1 MSGASLTGLDRKKLR
16 RLLALFFLALA
27 VPTGILVYQAY
38 SQLKWEA
45 FHQYR
50 LLAEELAARIDAR
63 IVQLIDVEEAR
74 SFAEYAFLNV
84 AGDPSDSFLQR
95 SPLSVY
101 PPVSPVPGL
110 VGYFQVDADGV
121 FTTPLVP
128 PAGTPASSYGISAEE
143 LEQRLAL
150 QHRIEQILSR
160 NRLVQA
166 GRNETVTSR
175 EGGPDA
181 PHRDKTRRDRDVKP
195 QPALEDRALSSS
207 AEKVEE
213 SLPGQAVFD
222 RLNEPAVPLEQEKK
236 DQAAGTL
243 GRVEDLKLD
252 YRYQYRSADDSGRE
266 LTSPAPAA
274 ARRMRKERTAL
285 PEPLDESGSALP
297 AGARQGIAASPSPP
311 GGEIRIRTFESEID
325 PFEFSLLDSGHFVL
339 YRKVWRDGQRYIQGA
354 LIEQQ
359 PFVHGLIDSMFQD
372 SAVSGMSDLLVAW
385 RGNVLSVLGGQAAQL
400 YESSA
405 QELRGTVLYQTR
417 LSAPLNDVELI
428 LSVNRLPAGAGARVI
443 AWLVAVLALV
453 LCGGFYL
460 MYRLGAGQIDLARQQ
475 QDFVS
480 AISHELKTP
489 LTSIR
494 MYGELLREGWMSEE
508 RKKVYYDYI
517 FDESERLSRLIENV
531 LQLARLT
538 RNNLHTDTKPLTVAA
553 LMEGIRAR
561 VSSPVERAG
570 FELNMSCEAD
580 AGQSV
585 IQANPDWFAQIFI
598 NLVDNA
604 VKFSAAAEKKVID
617 IGCRRLQDG
626 VVQFSVRD
634 YGPGIAAGQM
644 KKIFKLFYRPESE
657 LTRETVGTGIG
668 LALVH
673 QLARAMGCKV
683 DVINRHPGAEFRIEA
698 GLVSNR

>member
-1 MSGASLTGLDRKKLR
+1 MFGASLTGLDRKKLR

-84 AGDPSDSFLQR
+84 AGDPSDSFLR
-95 SPLSVY
+95 PSPLSVY

-128 PAGTPASSYGISAEE
+128 PAGTLASSYGISAQE

-150 QHRIEQILSR
+150 QLRIEKILDR
-160 NRLVQA
+160 NSLVQA
-166 GRNETVTSR
+166 GRNETVTSG
-175 EGGPDA
+175 EGGTDA
-181 PHRDKTRRDRDVKP
+181 PHMDKTRRDRDVKP
-195 QPALEDRALSSS
+195 RPALEDTALSAS
-207 AEKVEE
+207 AKTVEE
-213 SLPGQAVFD
+213 SLPGQAAFD
-222 RLNEPAVPLEQEKK
+222 RLNEPVVPLEQEKK
-236 DQAAGTL
+236 DQAAGTF

-266 LTSPAPAA
+266 LSSPAPAA
-274 ARRMRKERTAL
+274 AKRMRKERTAL

-297 AGARQGIAASPSPP
+297 ARTRPGGSPP
-311 GGEIRIRTFESEID
+311 PSTSDGEIRIRTFESEID

-359 PFVHGLIDSMFQD
+359 PFVHGLIDSVFQD

-385 RGNVLSVLGGQAAQL
+385 RGNVLSVLGGRAAQL
-400 YESSA
+400 YLSSA

-417 LSAPLNDVELI
+417 LSAPLNDLELI

-460 MYRLGAGQIDLARQQ
+460 MYRLGAGQIDLTRQQ

-480 AISHELKTP
+480 AVSHELKTP

-494 MYGELLREGWMSEE
+494 MYGELLREGWPTEE
-508 RKKVYYDYI
+508 RKRLYIDYI
-517 FDESERLSRLIENV
+517 YDESERLSRLIENV

-538 RNNLHTDTKPLTVAA
+538 RNNLHTDTKPLTVAG

-561 VSSPVERAG
+561 VSSQVERAG
-570 FELNMSCEAD
+570 FELNMSCEPD

-604 VKFSAAAEKKVID
+604 VKFSAGAEKKVID

-626 VVQFSVRD
+626 VVLFSVRD
-634 YGPGIAAGQM
+634 YGPGIAGGQM

-657 LTRETVGTGIG
+657 LTRETIGTGIG

-683 DVINRHPGAEFRIEA
+683 DVINREPGAEFRIEA

>member
-1 MSGASLTGLDRKKLR
+1 MFGASLTGLDRKRLR

-50 LLAEELAARIDAR
+50 LLAEELAARIDSR

-74 SFAEYAFLNV
+74 SFADYAFLNV
-84 AGDPSDSFLQR
+84 AGDPSASFLQR
-95 SPLSVY
+95 SPLSAW

-121 FTTPLVP
+121 FTTPMVP
-128 PAGTPASSYGISAEE
+128 PAGTLASSYGISAEE

-160 NRLVQA
+160 NRLVPA
-166 GRNETVTSR
+166 GRNETVTSG
-175 EGGPDA
+175 EGGTNA
-181 PHRDKTRRDRDVKP
+181 PHTDKTQRDRDAKS

-207 AEKVEE
+207 AETAEE
-213 SLPGQAVFD
+213 PLSGQAVFD
-222 RLNEPAVPLEQEKK
+222 RLNQPAASLEQEKK
-236 DQAAGTL
+236 EQAASTL

-266 LTSPAPAA
+266 LTSPTSAA
-274 ARRMRKERTAL
+274 KRMRKERTAL
-285 PEPLDESGSALP
+285 PEPLGESGSALP
-297 AGARQGIAASPSPP
+297 AGSRQGIAAPPSSPDR
-311 GGEIRIRTFESEID
+311 EIRVRTFESEID
-325 PFEFSLLDSGHFVL
+325 PFEFSQLDSGHFVL

-359 PFVHGLIDSMFQD
+359 PFVHGLIESMFQD
-372 SAVSGMSDLLVAW
+372 SALSGMSDLLVAW
-385 RGNVLSVLGGQAAQL
+385 QGNVFSVFSARPARSDL
-400 YESSA
+400 SSA

-494 MYGELLREGWMSEE
+494 MYGELLCEGWMSED

-538 RNNLHTDTKPLTVAA
+538 RNNLRTDTKPLAVDA
-553 LMEGIRAR
+553 LMEDVRAR
-561 VSSPVERAG
+561 VSSQVERAG
-570 FELNMSCEAD
+570 FELNMRCEPE

-604 VKFSAAAEKKVID
+604 VKFSAGAEKKVID

-634 YGPGIAAGQM
+634 YGPGIAGGQM

-683 DVINRHPGAEFRIEA
+683 DVINREPGAEFRIEA